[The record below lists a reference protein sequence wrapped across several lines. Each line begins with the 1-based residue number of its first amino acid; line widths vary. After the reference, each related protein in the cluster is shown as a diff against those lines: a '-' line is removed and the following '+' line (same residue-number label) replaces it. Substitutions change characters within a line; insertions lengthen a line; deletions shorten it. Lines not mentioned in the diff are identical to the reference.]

1 MQLASWQPEI
11 HWPVQSGPGKVT
23 QTMIHIIYLNCK
35 LNRSCIT
42 KFFQFLDVI
51 IMDLQVLSLCPLSP
65 FSQHMAVLAYFTD
78 PEKKTTSDGT
88 TVHVIVNDEDGNS
101 K

>member
-1 MQLASWQPEI
+1 
-11 HWPVQSGPGKVT
+11 
-23 QTMIHIIYLNCK
+23 
-35 LNRSCIT
+35 
-42 KFFQFLDVI
+42 
-51 IMDLQVLSLCPLSP
+51 MDLQVLSLCPLSP